1 MRTTITALMSGAL
14 LLCASVAAAEEPPDD
29 RFSRE
34 GGYLGLGSLFSFE
47 VFQET
52 DLQRQNSVGSA
63 NVHQPGF
70 GLNLRGGWRHSP
82 HLATELLLD
91 VIVDRDYTVDGS
103 DSETR
108 EIASSFNLKV
118 PFLTQRVQ
126 PYAAAG
132 MGVLYTKI
140 ANTTEDD
147 SVRFMLRGALGL
159 DVYVTEHWVINM
171 EGVYLYP
178 TGKGH
183 VALNTGKVRLDTV
196 SVGAG
201 FAYRF

>member
-1 MRTTITALMSGAL
+1 MRTMITALVSGAL
-14 LLCASVAAAEEPPDD
+14 LLCASLAAAEGPPDD

-47 VFQET
+47 IFQES
-52 DLQRQNSVGSA
+52 DLQSQNSVLHA
-63 NVHQPGF
+63 NVHQPGY

-91 VIVDRDYTVDGS
+91 VIVDRDYTINGN

-108 EIASSFNLKV
+108 EIAGSFNVKV
-118 PFLTQRVQ
+118 PFMTQRVQ

-132 MGVLYTKI
+132 LGVLYTKI
-140 ANTTEDD
+140 ANTTTND

-159 DVYVTEHWVINM
+159 DVYVTEHWVINT
-171 EGVYLYP
+171 EAVYMYP
-178 TGKGH
+178 TGKAH
-183 VALNTGKVRLDTV
+183 VDLNSGKVRLDTV